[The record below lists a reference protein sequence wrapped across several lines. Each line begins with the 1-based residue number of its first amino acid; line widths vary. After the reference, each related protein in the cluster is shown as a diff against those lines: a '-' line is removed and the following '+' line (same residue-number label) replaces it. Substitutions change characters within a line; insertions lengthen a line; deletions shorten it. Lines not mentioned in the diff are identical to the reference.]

1 MTTAAVAGSTP
12 LPLGAAERR
21 EATAAW
27 LLVLPLLAVLALF
40 FVVPLASVLWISFS
54 DPEIGLQ
61 NYARLASSEALQRV
75 LWTTLRVSAETTAI
89 AVVLAY
95 VVAYVMVHVGPTHRL
110 WITGF
115 VLVPFWVS
123 VLVRAFAWMTLL
135 RTEGI
140 VNTALTDLGLVSA
153 PLELIRNEFAV
164 VLAMVHYMVP
174 YAVLPLYSAMSGINP
189 LLADASRS
197 LGAGPVR
204 TFASVFLPL
213 SMPGVVSAAILVFI
227 FCLGF
232 MVTPALLG
240 GGKVMMVGEYV
251 RVTIFQTVRW
261 GVGTMMAS
269 VLLVTVV
276 GLLLVMS
283 RVVDVKA
290 MFGAR

>member
-1 MTTAAVAGSTP
+1 MTAAALATATP
-12 LPLGAAERR
+12 LPTAGAERR
-21 EATAAW
+21 QAMAGW
-27 LLVLPLLAVLALF
+27 LLVLPLIALLALCF
-40 FVVPLASVLWISFS
+40 AVPLASVLWISVS
-54 DPEIGLQ
+54 DPEIGFQ
-61 NYARLASSEALQRV
+61 NYARLAGSEAMQRV

-89 AVVLAY
+89 ALALGY
-95 VVAYVMVHVGPTHRL
+95 LVAYVMTHVGPTHRL
-110 WITGF
+110 WITAF

-140 VNTALTDLGLVSA
+140 VNSALTDLGLIGQ
-153 PLELIRNEFAV
+153 PLEIIRNEFAV
-164 VLAMVHYMVP
+164 VLGMVHYMVP
-174 YAVLPLYSAMSGINP
+174 YAILPLYSAMTGINP
-189 LLADASRS
+189 LLGDASRS

-204 TFASVFLPL
+204 TFMNVFLPL
-213 SMPGVVSAAILVFI
+213 SMPGVVSAGILVFI
-227 FCLGF
+227 FSLGF

-251 RVTIFQTVRW
+251 RVSIFQTVRW

-269 VLLVTVV
+269 VLLVTVI